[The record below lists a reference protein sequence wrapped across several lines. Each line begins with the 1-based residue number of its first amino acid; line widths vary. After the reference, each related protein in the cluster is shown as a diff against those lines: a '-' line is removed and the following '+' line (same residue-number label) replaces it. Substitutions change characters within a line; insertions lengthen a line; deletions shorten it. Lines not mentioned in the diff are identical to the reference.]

1 MLCKRVSLS
10 VISTKPK
17 GGRAWRDFKTQQQ
30 ISLEVGKKRQE
41 AAFGQTF
48 FDWSQN
54 FCPRQ
59 ATPWRTWC
67 WFRPETAK
75 RVTKL
80 LSLRRMT
87 QDREPQSL
95 VFQVG
100 GDETHVHG
108 NQGLELGHSVELIPH
123 CTSQQLLRRARPT
136 HFVAIQ
142 LKSRE
147 IQRCVLLPQLCWW
160 VWKRASSASM
170 RNFGRAF
177 DSFYTLSNL
186 FHIWHLASKGTVA
199 AMVRCS
205 KQAFWAVFG
214 GMLSTMSLELHE
226 GSPPENMCK
235 TSQSVFRWTHEL
247 SQSAGAHQTH
257 PYSAFAHLLW
267 GDDMKTAWIV
277 WWHVCAQSFSVGFEA
292 SCLRIA
298 GCMKPGVHMQRLAHC
313 TELGGE
319 WWFQKA
325 GCQARNSLTALLW
338 KQSVL

>member
-1 MLCKRVSLS
+1 MLCERVSLCD
-10 VISTKPK
+10 IHKAKRRPCLKRLQDPATDLAR
-17 GGRAWRDFKTQQQ
+17 GG
-30 ISLEVGKKRQE
+30 EKKRQE

-67 WFRPETAK
+67 WFRPETVPNVSQNFSVLDGWHKTESLKALSF
-75 RVTKL
+75 RLEETKL
-80 LSLRRMT
+80 TCMAT
-87 QDREPQSL
+87 KAWSL
-95 VFQVG
+95 VS
-100 GDETHVHG
+100 
-108 NQGLELGHSVELIPH
+108 HSVELIPH
-123 CTSQQLLRRARPT
+123 CTSHQLLRRARPT

-147 IQRCVLLPQLCWW
+147 IQRCVLLPQLCWR

-186 FHIWHLASKGTVA
+186 FHVWHLASKGTVA

-214 GMLSTMSLELHE
+214 GMLSTMSLELRE

-277 WWHVCAQSFSVGFEA
+277 LYDDMAHMFVVLCWFWSFMSEDSRVHEARRAYAEARSPHWAGWWMMIS
-292 SCLRIA
+292 
-298 GCMKPGVHMQRLAHC
+298 
-313 TELGGE
+313 
-319 WWFQKA
+319 
-325 GCQARNSLTALLW
+325 
-338 KQSVL
+338 